1 MEAESES
8 GNEKGHA
15 MDILQ
20 EQEWKSL
27 ATEEG
32 HCVSIYLPT
41 SPGTPEG
48 FRDHLLL
55 KSGLQRAAEML
66 AQRGMTSADI
76 RRMLDPAALLVED
89 EGFWHDRSQGL
100 ALLISRRIFGRWR
113 LPLAFQ
119 EFVHVGRTF
128 QLRPL
133 LPLLVEDQPYYLLA
147 FSQNRIRLFRGS
159 RFSFEAVPEAMLPP
173 SLRAIAATVMQAD
186 GGVQFHTGGARHPG
200 QATTSVY
207 HGQGGRRDDQATQMT
222 LYLKGIRE
230 AMRPVLRGSTLPLV
244 LATVPENA
252 AAFRE
257 VNEYPH
263 LRDESVA
270 GNPDYLTPRELHE
283 RSWPMVQR
291 VVEAK
296 IREATRAFH
305 ELSGSDRVST
315 DERSVIVAA
324 AQGRVASLFVER
336 DSHLWGSLEP
346 TTQAVQF
353 LNSDSPGAEDLLD
366 RAAVLTHEQRGAV
379 YVVPRH
385 AIPANASV
393 AAIYRY

>member
-1 MEAESES
+1 
-8 GNEKGHA
+8 
-15 MDILQ
+15 MDILH

-27 ATEEG
+27 AAEEG

-55 KSGLQRAAEML
+55 KSALHRAAELL
-66 AQRGMTSADI
+66 AQGGMATAEI
-76 RRMLDPAALLVED
+76 RRMLAPADLLVDD

-113 LPLAFQ
+113 LPLSFQ
-119 EFVHVGRTF
+119 EFVHAGRTF

-159 RFSFEAVPEAMLPP
+159 RFSLEALPESMLPA
-173 SLRAIAATVMQAD
+173 SLKAIAATVGDAD

-207 HGQGGRRDDQATQMT
+207 HGQGGRRDENATQMT

-263 LRDESVA
+263 LRDEAVA
-270 GNPDYLTPRELHE
+270 GNPDYLTPHELHE

-291 VVEAK
+291 VVETK
-296 IREATRAFH
+296 FREAARAFQ
-305 ELSGSDRVST
+305 ELSGSERVST
-315 DERSVIVAA
+315 DERSIIAAA
-324 AQGRVASLFVER
+324 AQGRVASLFVDR
-336 DSHLWGSLEP
+336 DAHLWGSLEP
-346 TTQAVQF
+346 STQCVQF

-379 YVVPRH
+379 YVVPRQDL
-385 AIPANASV
+385 PANAAV
-393 AAIYRY
+393 AAIFRY

>member
-1 MEAESES
+1 
-8 GNEKGHA
+8 
-15 MDILQ
+15 MDILH
-20 EQEWKSL
+20 EHEWKSL

-41 SPGTPEG
+41 QPGSPEG

-55 KSGLQRAAEML
+55 KGCLHRAAEML
-66 AQRGMTSADI
+66 GQRGVTHAEI
-76 RRMLDPAALLVED
+76 RKMLEPAELLVED
-89 EGFWHDRSQGL
+89 DGFWHDRSQGL
-100 ALLISRRIFGRWR
+100 ALLVSRRIFGRWR
-113 LPLAFQ
+113 LPLAFR
-119 EFVHVGRTF
+119 EFTHVGRSF

-159 RFSFEAVPEAMLPP
+159 RFSFEALPDAALPP
-173 SLRAIAATVMQAD
+173 SLKALAATAAEVD
-186 GGVQFHTGGARHPG
+186 GGVQFHTGGARHPS
-200 QATTSVY
+200 QATAAVY
-207 HGQGGRRDDQATQMT
+207 HGQGGRRDEQPAQMT

-263 LRDESVA
+263 LRDESLA
-270 GNPDYLTPRELHE
+270 GNPDYLTPHELHE

-291 VVEAK
+291 VVDAK
-296 IREATRAFH
+296 VREAVRGFQ
-305 ELSGSDRVST
+305 ELTGSERVST
-315 DERSVIVAA
+315 DERAIVTAA
-324 AQGRVASLFVER
+324 AQGRVASLFVDR
-336 DSHLWGSLEP
+336 DAHLWGSLEP
-346 TTQAVQF
+346 ATQTVQF

-379 YVVPRH
+379 YVLPRQE
-385 AIPANASV
+385 IPANASI
-393 AAIYRY
+393 AAVYRY